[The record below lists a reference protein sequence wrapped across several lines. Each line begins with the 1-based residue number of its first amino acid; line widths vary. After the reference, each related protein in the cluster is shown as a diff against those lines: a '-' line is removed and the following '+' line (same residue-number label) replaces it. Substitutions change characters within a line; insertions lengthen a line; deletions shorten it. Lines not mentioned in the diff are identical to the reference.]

1 MIAKDSLVSSVIAIA
16 ILASVAVRRP
26 LMSAGL
32 KPFMTHGKPER
43 TAVWDHLSATSGRF
57 RRLELAFSTIWGVAL
72 LAECAARLAGAYT
85 LPVTTMVWLGTVF
98 TFGAIALAVVIGGA
112 AAGPIQKMIDAGIAA
127 P

>member
-1 MIAKDSLVSSVIAIA
+1 M
-16 ILASVAVRRP
+16 
-26 LMSAGL
+26 
-32 KPFMTHGKPER
+32 
-43 TAVWDHLSATSGRF
+43 
-57 RRLELAFSTIWGVAL
+57 AL
-72 LAECAARLAGAYT
+72 LAECAARLVSAYT